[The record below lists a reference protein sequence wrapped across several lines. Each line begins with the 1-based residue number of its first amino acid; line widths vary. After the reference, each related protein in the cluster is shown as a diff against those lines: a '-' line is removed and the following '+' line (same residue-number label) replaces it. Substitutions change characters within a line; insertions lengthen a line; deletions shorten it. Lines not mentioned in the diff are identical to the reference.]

1 MDDSIYAT
9 SFSLYSLA
17 LPTPPRLLS
26 LLSADDATLKI
37 RSKELYDSL
46 ISPSRRPIYEV
57 EEEKARLG
65 SLRSCHITQLPLQHG
80 IVLAIAYDRV
90 VYKSIF
96 YTYHTSPQTSI
107 PLLLIKANSS
117 LTRRLFLYFT
127 EFFDLPSDP
136 EPLKLSASLLLSA
149 LRKYIVSLRTNL
161 DPVEENESILSL
173 LRDII
178 GILKITI
185 TVNAGSAGGA
195 AIVKNLRTIDVGI
208 NSETLYQLLEQSIP
222 DRPGPKSKRRG
233 EIPPITFLHSLQHH
247 IRDRTGLILP
257 IIPDSTEHP
266 LDPNAGDT
274 LQANEAPLRVTRV
287 QSTAFAIGMEGRLKF
302 SSKPVEMMDTV
313 PGLTSGDENVVRAAN
328 RDLLAVIVNEA
339 MSAGSAD

>member
-1 MDDSIYAT
+1 MDDTLYGT

-26 LLSADDATLKI
+26 LLSADDATLKAY
-37 RSKELYDSL
+37 SKVLYDNLS
-46 ISPSRRPIYEV
+46 SPSRRPVYEA

-65 SLRSCHITQLPLQHG
+65 SLRACDIIQLPLHHG
-80 IVLAIAYDRV
+80 VVLRIAYDRV

-96 YTYHTSPQTSI
+96 YTCHTSPKTSI
-107 PLLLIKANSS
+107 PLLLVKANSS
-117 LTRRLFLYFT
+117 LARRLFLYFT
-127 EFFDLPSDP
+127 ESFNLPSDP

-149 LRKYIVSLRTNL
+149 LQKYIVSLRTSL
-161 DPVEENESILSL
+161 DAVEENESILSL
-173 LRDII
+173 LRDIV

-185 TVNAGSAGGA
+185 AVNAGSAGGA

-208 NSETLYQLLEQSIP
+208 NAETLYQLLEESIP

-233 EIPPITFLHSLQHH
+233 EMPPITFLHTLQHH

-257 IIPDSTEHP
+257 IIPDNTEHP
-266 LDPNAGDT
+266 LGPDADDA

-302 SSKPVEMMDTV
+302 GSKPVEMMDSV
-313 PGLTSGDENVVRAAN
+313 PGLTSGAENVVRAAN

-339 MSAGSAD
+339 ASVGNEG